1 MAKTLHTTLNPAE
14 HCYCQYENR
23 RTQMLTTEMGG
34 SFNGTKRHNIQT
46 PQDIHVQIPAIAV
59 DLRPQALLR
68 KIIIFVSVA
77 GHAII
82 PHHLT
87 ANHPVV
93 IKSMKNRTQKRIKN
107 RKPVILDPEVTPH
120 TQQWSA

>member
-1 MAKTLHTTLNPAE
+1 ME
-14 HCYCQYENR
+14 
-23 RTQMLTTEMGG
+23 G

-46 PQDIHVQIPAIAV
+46 PQDIHDRIPAIAV
-59 DLRPQALLR
+59 DLHPQAILR
-68 KIIIFVSVA
+68 KIIVFVSVA

-107 RKPVILDPEVTPH
+107 RKPVISDPEVTPH